1 MSLSKLL
8 LSVGKK
14 ALTKQS
20 KTPTTGAVA
29 TRPMEM
35 GSVTPATAK
44 PIFGSTTFD
53 RIAQKGSGE
62 FTADE
67 WADWLTDRGK
77 RSLNLFGQNFEE
89 GFIRGKR
96 FKLDQKF
103 SFL

>member
-14 ALTKQS
+14 ALTKQA

-53 RIAQKGSGE
+53 RIAQKVVV
-62 FTADE
+62 
-67 WADWLTDRGK
+67 
-77 RSLNLFGQNFEE
+77 SLLLMNGLIGLQIEV
-89 GFIRGKR
+89 K
-96 FKLDQKF
+96 DH
-103 SFL
+103 